1 VAQDSCMLLLLLLL
15 LLLLWTPLC
24 PVAVTG

>member
-15 LLLLWTPLC
+15 LLLLWTPLG